1 MFVSKDVGVGPH
13 ERLGSAFPHVVI
25 CNLRGTM
32 KTEGLCSIEVSI
44 KSIRYFNPS
53 NRFII
58 FDSLF
63 EAEPLRLVGYLPG
76 EGHQPFDPSP
86 FLNAQFIVHGTWEDH
101 QQYGRQYHF
110 SALVQSGRIDRVQL
124 QRYCFT
130 SLPSATAEQLYRRF
144 GFYLAEAITRDDRE
158 LHELLTLD
166 QLSVLRKVTGSD
178 SPLPQSHTV
187 HATPCISAH
196 EADKKQMPHHLDS
209 LPEAWQEDILK
220 HPDPESMVADLH
232 AWYLQHTQAWLNPP
246 LVKEVEH
253 YAKHFANNSNARG
266 LSYLYGVLRHHERNG
281 NTMMQLDDAVDR
293 CRKYVGNIPITDIDP
308 QFFAIITLNGKPWIQ
323 RAFIHSI
330 ISTLSHCIAGII
342 KTKPKE
348 TYPPFSD
355 DGLDSS
361 QLAAVNMA
369 MNQPISIITGGP
381 GTGKTYVVKK
391 VVSAMNLGDSD
402 VLLLALAGKSAQRL
416 SDSTGIPAST
426 IHSALQL
433 SNNNR
438 LDQAKHMLPNAK
450 LVVIDEV
457 STIGILVFYRLIMS
471 LSLLDPLPKIVLL
484 GDSNQLES
492 IEMGSVLQSLIDGGV
507 GCARLEVDHRTSNDF
522 RNLVEGC
529 LGGELNLKDP
539 AIQTITATTPQA
551 LLDLISVYA
560 GRIPAAYNIDLIH
573 RYQLLAPTY
582 SGPLG
587 IDNLNLVC
595 QQALNANPF
604 FESPSQFKPGDKV
617 QLTQNTSLYKN
628 GEIGQITSC
637 QNGFLKI
644 QLPNRFVIARPDDVE
659 LAYVLSVH
667 KFIGSEADVIVYIS
681 EFLTPFER
689 DVSQTY
695 TMATRAK
702 LALYIMTTT
711 DESTV
716 KLTRGNVRQC
726 NFATLLRSAICE

>member
-1 MFVSKDVGVGPH
+1 
-13 ERLGSAFPHVVI
+13 
-25 CNLRGTM
+25 
-32 KTEGLCSIEVSI
+32 
-44 KSIRYFNPS
+44 
-53 NRFII
+53 
-58 FDSLF
+58 
-63 EAEPLRLVGYLPG
+63 
-76 EGHQPFDPSP
+76 
-86 FLNAQFIVHGTWEDH
+86 
-101 QQYGRQYHF
+101 
-110 SALVQSGRIDRVQL
+110 
-124 QRYCFT
+124 
-130 SLPSATAEQLYRRF
+130 
-144 GFYLAEAITRDDRE
+144 
-158 LHELLTLD
+158 
-166 QLSVLRKVTGSD
+166 
-178 SPLPQSHTV
+178 
-187 HATPCISAH
+187 
-196 EADKKQMPHHLDS
+196 
-209 LPEAWQEDILK
+209 
-220 HPDPESMVADLH
+220 
-232 AWYLQHTQAWLNPP
+232 
-246 LVKEVEH
+246 
-253 YAKHFANNSNARG
+253 
-266 LSYLYGVLRHHERNG
+266 
-281 NTMMQLDDAVDR
+281 MMRLDDAIKR
-293 CRKYVGNIPITDIDP
+293 CKKYVGDISITDIDP
-308 QFFAIITLNGKPWIQ
+308 QLFAVFTLNDEQWIQ
-323 RAFIHSI
+323 RTFIHSI
-330 ISTLSHCIAGII
+330 ISTLSRSIAGIA

-348 TYPPFSD
+348 TYPSFTD

-361 QLAAVNMA
+361 QLTAVNMA
-369 MNQPISIITGGP
+369 MSQQISIITGGP

-438 LDQAKHMLPNAK
+438 LEQAKHMLSNVK

-507 GCARLEVDHRTSNDF
+507 GYARLEVDHRTSNGF
-522 RNLVEGC
+522 RDLVEGC
-529 LGGELNLKDP
+529 LDGVLNLKDP
-539 AIQTITATTPQA
+539 AIQTITAANPQA
-551 LLDLISVYA
+551 LLDLVSVYA
-560 GRIPAAYNIDLIH
+560 GRIPALYNIDLIH

-582 SGPLG
+582 SGQLG
-587 IDNLNLVC
+587 IDSLNLVC

-644 QLPNRFVIARPDDVE
+644 QLPNRIVIARPEDVE

-711 DESTV
+711 DETTV
-716 KLTRGNVRQC
+716 KLIRSNERQC
-726 NFATLLRSAICE
+726 NFSIILRSAICE